1 MVLKDREQLIT
12 DLAMARLENT
22 SREDLERIYV
32 ETMAEQMDQLG
43 AVDLV
48 RYAES
53 YGVDYQLE
61 ESGDE
66 P

>member
-1 MVLKDREQLIT
+1 MLKDSEQLIT
-12 DLAMARLENT
+12 DLALARLENA

-32 ETMAEQMDQLG
+32 ETLTERMDQLS

-53 YGVDYQLE
+53 YGVDYRLE
-61 ESGDE
+61 ESDE
-66 P
+66 